1 MFQILAI
8 NPRYNNLEQLTC
20 TLFNSS
26 KHSENNIIV
35 TGTLEQSDVSEFNG
49 TSTST
54 DVWFNLKG
62 DSRSNLISWG
72 ASWVQYPCLYF
83 PKNLERRT
91 GPSPSLS
98 LPPCLD
104 LDRRFFSFF
113 VLFELD
119 RDLDFLE
126 PLSSSSSLLDDS
138 DDASFFVL
146 FDLERDLDFL
156 ESLSSSSLADDSD
169 DELELNSE
177 ELLCCYKRKC
187 EHIKQI

>member
-1 MFQILAI
+1 
-8 NPRYNNLEQLTC
+8 
-20 TLFNSS
+20 
-26 KHSENNIIV
+26 
-35 TGTLEQSDVSEFNG
+35 
-49 TSTST
+49 
-54 DVWFNLKG
+54 
-62 DSRSNLISWG
+62 
-72 ASWVQYPCLYF
+72 
-83 PKNLERRT
+83 
-91 GPSPSLS
+91 
-98 LPPCLD
+98 LD

-156 ESLSSSSLADDSD
+156 EPLSSSSLADDSD

-177 ELLCCYKRKC
+177 ELLSPLFTSFLCILILSIFLGRR
-187 EHIKQI
+187 

>member
-1 MFQILAI
+1 M
-8 NPRYNNLEQLTC
+8 
-20 TLFNSS
+20 
-26 KHSENNIIV
+26 
-35 TGTLEQSDVSEFNG
+35 
-49 TSTST
+49 
-54 DVWFNLKG
+54 
-62 DSRSNLISWG
+62 
-72 ASWVQYPCLYF
+72 
-83 PKNLERRT
+83 
-91 GPSPSLS
+91 
-98 LPPCLD
+98 D

-126 PLSSSSSLLDDS
+126 PLSSSSLLDDS

-156 ESLSSSSLADDSD
+156 EPLSSSSLADDSD

>member
-1 MFQILAI
+1 
-8 NPRYNNLEQLTC
+8 
-20 TLFNSS
+20 
-26 KHSENNIIV
+26 
-35 TGTLEQSDVSEFNG
+35 
-49 TSTST
+49 
-54 DVWFNLKG
+54 
-62 DSRSNLISWG
+62 
-72 ASWVQYPCLYF
+72 
-83 PKNLERRT
+83 
-91 GPSPSLS
+91 
-98 LPPCLD
+98 LD

-156 ESLSSSSLADDSD
+156 EPLSSSSLADDSD